1 MDTSRMGGEPEGSG
15 QPADSISVS
24 SKLNG
29 FTSDLEDDEDE
40 DFNCDSSDLEVN
52 PFDGLPFS
60 SRYYDL
66 LKRRK
71 ALPVWSI
78 KYHFMESLVNNN
90 LVLVSGK
97 LGCGK
102 STQIPQWCAEYA
114 LSVQYQHGM
123 VVCTQPH
130 SLSAMCLAQR
140 VADELDLNVGHEIGY
155 HVPYEDCCTTE
166 TILRYCTDDILLR
179 EMMSDPLL
187 HHYGVII
194 IDEAHE
200 RTVATDVLLGLL
212 KDLPRQRPELKIVV
226 ITAPHLESRLGSY
239 YAGVPFVKVDGA
251 EEASFPVEVI
261 YRDGQFK
268 DCVSAA
274 AQTVLD
280 IHRKG
285 EEGNILVFLASEKEI
300 ADCCQMI
307 RTEGGALGSQLGELI
322 PIPLHSGIGNNFQ
335 RIYENCNQTCKNY
348 RRKVIVANS
357 IADSSFNIDV
367 TYVIDSGLEL
377 KNVYNPR
384 IRADSQVIQ
393 PISKSQAELR
403 WQRIGCICPGKCF
416 RLYSEAFHNEMSEV
430 SPPRVSETNLSH
442 LVLLLKRLDIAD
454 MGQCDFLDRP
464 APEALMQALEDLDYL
479 AALDDDGNLS
489 EVGIIM
495 SEFPLDPQLA
505 KALLASCEFDCVNE
519 MLTIAAMV
527 IASPCFVAPPKH
539 LEEAAAV
546 RRRILLHPEGDHF
559 TLINVYN
566 AFKQHNEDET
576 WCLKNYLSYSALKL
590 ADVIRYELLEMMQRI
605 ELPISPS
612 NFGMEG
618 NVLNIKRA
626 LISGYFLKVA
636 RDVDG
641 SGNYLMLNH
650 KHVAH
655 LHPLSCYLTRKP
667 RPRPPSWVLY
677 QDFTIFQD
685 NCISVV
691 SEIHPEM
698 LIEFAP
704 QYYLSNLPVSES
716 RDLLMKLREK
726 LTGRETQPNEEAGN
740 TLNEDEDEDAEEIES
755 EELCLLQ

>member
-1 MDTSRMGGEPEGSG
+1 MDSDRMDSEADASG
-15 QPADSISVS
+15 PADDSISVS
-24 SKLNG
+24 SLKLNG
-29 FTSDLEDDEDE
+29 FHSELDDDEDE
-40 DFNCDSSDLEVN
+40 GLNCEGSDLEVN

-60 SRYYDL
+60 SRYYEL
-66 LKRRK
+66 LKQRK
-71 ALPVWSI
+71 ALPVWSV
-78 KYHFMESLVNNN
+78 KFHFMESLVNNN
-90 LVLVSGK
+90 VVLVSGK

-102 STQIPQWCAEYA
+102 STQISQWCAEYA

-155 HVPYEDCCTTE
+155 RVPYEDCCTTE
-166 TILRYCTDDILLR
+166 TILRYCTDDILLC

-212 KDLPRQRPELKIVV
+212 KDLPRQRPELKVVV
-226 ITAPHLESRLGSY
+226 ITAQHLADRLESY
-239 YAGVPFVKVDGA
+239 YADVPFVKVEDAA
-251 EEASFPVEVI
+251 ENSFPVEVI

-274 AQTVLD
+274 SQTVLD

-285 EEGNILVFLASEKEI
+285 EEGNIIVFLASEKEI
-300 ADCCQMI
+300 TDCCRAI
-307 RTEGGALGSQLGELI
+307 RTEGGAIGSQLGEVV
-322 PIPLHSGIGNNFQ
+322 PIPLHSAVGSNFQ
-335 RIYENCNQTCKNY
+335 KIYENYNQRSKEY
-348 RRKVIVANS
+348 RRKIIIADS
-357 IADSSFNIDV
+357 LADSSFPVDV
-367 TYVIDSGLEL
+367 TYVIDSGMEQ

-384 IRADSQVIQ
+384 IRADSQVVQ

-403 WQRIGCICPGKCF
+403 RQRLGHTCPGKCF
-416 RLYSEAFHNEMSEV
+416 RLYSEAFHNEMLEV
-430 SPPRVSETNLSH
+430 PPPRVSETNLSH

-519 MLTIAAMV
+519 MLTIAAMI
-527 IASPCFVAPPKH
+527 IALPCFVVPPKH
-539 LEEAAAV
+539 LEEAAAI
-546 RRRILLHPEGDHF
+546 RRRVLLHPEGDHF

-576 WCLKNYLSYSALKL
+576 WCLKNYLSCSALKL
-590 ADVIRYELLEMMQRI
+590 ADVVRYELLELMQRI
-605 ELPISPS
+605 ELPVSPP
-612 NFGMEG
+612 NFGMEE
-618 NVLNIKRA
+618 NVLNVKRT

-655 LHPLSCYLTRKP
+655 LHPFSCYLTRKP
-667 RPRPPSWVLY
+667 QPRPPSWVLY
-677 QDFTIFQD
+677 HEFTISQD

-704 QYYLSNLPVSES
+704 QYYLSNLPASES
-716 RDLLMKLREK
+716 RDLLMELREK
-726 LTGRETQPNEEAGN
+726 LTGTETQPDGEAEEALKEEGN
-740 TLNEDEDEDAEEIES
+740 AEGVENED
-755 EELCLLQ
+755 LCLLQ

>member
-1 MDTSRMGGEPEGSG
+1 KRLTSVSENRPS
-15 QPADSISVS
+15 ADSVSVS
-24 SKLNG
+24 SLKLNG
-29 FTSDLEDDEDE
+29 CSSEFGSDDEDE
-40 DFNCDSSDLEVN
+40 VLDCDGGDLELN

-60 SRYYDL
+60 SRYYQL
-66 LKRRK
+66 LKQRK
-71 ALPVWSI
+71 ELSVWGI
-78 KYHFMESLVNNN
+78 KSRFMENLVNNN
-90 LVLVSGK
+90 VVLVSGQ

-102 STQIPQWCAEYA
+102 STQISQWCAEYA
-114 LSVQYQHGM
+114 LSVQYQHGN

-130 SLSAMCLAQR
+130 SLAAICLAQR
-140 VADELDLNVGHEIGY
+140 VADELDLNLGHEIGY
-155 HVPYEDCCTTE
+155 RVPYEECCTSE
-166 TILRYCTDDILLR
+166 TILRYCTDDMLLY

-187 HHYGVII
+187 HQYGVIVL
-194 IDEAHE
+194 DDAHG

-212 KDLPRQRPELKIVV
+212 KDLPRQRQDLRVV
-226 ITAPHLESRLGSY
+226 VLTVPYLAGRLHSY
-239 YAGVPFVKVDGA
+239 YSDVPFVQVEEPVDLL
-251 EEASFPVEVI
+251 FPVETV

-268 DCVSAA
+268 DRVSAA

-285 EEGNILVFLASEKEI
+285 EEGNIIAFLASEEVGKT
-300 ADCCQMI
+300 C
-307 RTEGGALGSQLGELI
+307 SQLGEVV
-322 PIPLHSGIGNNFQ
+322 PIPLHSGVGGAFH
-335 RIYENCNQTCKNY
+335 RVYENYDERAKGY
-348 RRKVIVANS
+348 RRKVIITDS
-357 IADSSFNIDV
+357 LADSSFPVDEIAF
-367 TYVIDSGLEL
+367 VIDTGMEQ

-384 IRADSQVIQ
+384 IRADSQVVR

-403 WQRIGCICPGKCF
+403 RKRLGYTCPGKCF
-416 RLYSEAFHNEMSEV
+416 RLYSEAFHDEEMPEIP
-430 SPPRVSETNLSH
+430 PPRVSEENLSH

-527 IASPCFVAPPKH
+527 TASPCFVTLSKH
-539 LEEAAAV
+539 QEEAAAV
-546 RRRILLHPEGDHF
+546 HRRILLHAEGDHF
-559 TLINVYN
+559 TLINVFN
-566 AFKQHNEDET
+566 AFKQHHEDEN
-576 WCLKNYLSYSALKL
+576 WCVKNYLSYSALTL
-590 ADVIRYELLEMMQRI
+590 AEIVRCELLEIMQRI
-605 ELPISPS
+605 ELPVSPA
-612 NFGMEG
+612 NFGLEH
-618 NVLNIKRA
+618 NVLNVKRA

-650 KHVAH
+650 RHVAH
-655 LHPLSCYLTRKP
+655 LHPFSCYLTKKP
-667 RPRPPSWVLY
+667 LPRPPSWVLY
-677 QDFTIFQD
+677 HEFTVSQD

-704 QYYLSNLPVSES
+704 QYYLSNLPASES
-716 RDLLMKLREK
+716 RDLLAELRDRV
-726 LTGRETQPNEEAGN
+726 TGGERPAESE
-740 TLNEDEDEDAEEIES
+740 AEERAKEEEENTEEGEN

>member
-1 MDTSRMGGEPEGSG
+1 MDIGRMDSEPEGSG
-15 QPADSISVS
+15 QAADSGSIS

-29 FTSDLEDDEDE
+29 FTSELEDDEDE
-40 DFNCDSSDLEVN
+40 DLNCDNSDLEVN

-102 STQIPQWCAEYA
+102 STQISQWCAEYA
-114 LSVQYQHGM
+114 LSAQYQHGM

-140 VADELDLNVGHEIGY
+140 VADELDLNVGHEVGY

-239 YAGVPFVKVDGA
+239 YVGVPFVKVDDA
-251 EEASFPVEVI
+251 EETCFPVEII

-285 EEGNILVFLASEKEI
+285 EEGNILVFLASEEEI
-300 ADCCQMI
+300 TDCCQMI
-307 RTEGGALGSQLGELI
+307 RTEGGAIGSQLGELI
-322 PIPLHSGIGNNFQ
+322 PIPLHSGVGSNFQ
-335 RIYENCNQTCKNY
+335 RIYENCNQTYKNY
-348 RRKVIVANS
+348 RRKVIITNS
-357 IADSSFNIDV
+357 IADSSFIIDV

-403 WQRIGCICPGKCF
+403 WQRLGHTCPGKCF
-416 RLYSEAFHNEMSEV
+416 RLYSEAFHNEMPEV

-464 APEALMQALEDLDYL
+464 A
-479 AALDDDGNLS
+479 
-489 EVGIIM
+489 
-495 SEFPLDPQLA
+495 
-505 KALLASCEFDCVNE
+505 
-519 MLTIAAMV
+519 
-527 IASPCFVAPPKH
+527 SPCFIAPPRH

-590 ADVIRYELLEMMQRI
+590 ADVVRYELLELMQRI

-612 NFGMEG
+612 NFGLEG

-667 RPRPPSWVLY
+667 RPRPPPWVLY

-698 LIEFAP
+698 LIELVP
-704 QYYLSNLPVSES
+704 QYYLSNLPTSES
-716 RDLLMKLREK
+716 RDLLTKLREK
-726 LTGRETQPNEEAGN
+726 VTSTETESNEEAGN
-740 TLNEDEDEDAEEIES
+740 TLKEDEETEEIEN

>member
-1 MDTSRMGGEPEGSG
+1 MDIGRMDSEADGSG
-15 QPADSISVS
+15 PAADSISVS
-24 SKLNG
+24 SLKLNG
-29 FTSDLEDDEDE
+29 DNSELEDDEGE
-40 DFNCDSSDLEVN
+40 GLNCDNGDLEVN

-60 SRYYDL
+60 SRYYEL

-78 KYHFMESLVNNN
+78 KYYFMESLVNNN
-90 LVLVSGK
+90 VVLVSGK

-102 STQIPQWCAEYA
+102 STQISQWCAEYA

-130 SLSAMCLAQR
+130 GLSAMCLAQR

-166 TILRYCTDDILLR
+166 TILRYCTDNILLC

-200 RTVATDVLLGLL
+200 RTVASDVLLGLL
-212 KDLPRQRPELKIVV
+212 KDLPRQRPELKVVV
-226 ITAPHLESRLGSY
+226 ITAPYLEGRLGSY
-239 YAGVPFVKVDGA
+239 YAGVPFVKVEDAA
-251 EEASFPVEVI
+251 ENSFPVEVI

-268 DCVSAA
+268 DRVSAA

-285 EEGNILVFLASEKEI
+285 EEGNILVFLASEK
-300 ADCCQMI
+300 
-307 RTEGGALGSQLGELI
+307 
-322 PIPLHSGIGNNFQ
+322 
-335 RIYENCNQTCKNY
+335 
-348 RRKVIVANS
+348 
-357 IADSSFNIDV
+357 
-367 TYVIDSGLEL
+367 
-377 KNVYNPR
+377 VYNPR
-384 IRADSQVIQ
+384 IRADSQVVQ

-403 WQRIGCICPGKCF
+403 WQRLGHICPGKCF
-416 RLYSEAFHNEMSEV
+416 RLYSKAFHNDMPDV
-430 SPPRVSETNLSH
+430 PPPRVSETNLSH

-539 LEEAAAV
+539 LEEAATI
-546 RRRILLHPEGDHF
+546 RRRVLLHPEGDHF

-590 ADVIRYELLEMMQRI
+590 ADIVRYELLELMQRI
-605 ELPISPS
+605 ELPVSPP
-612 NFGMEG
+612 NFGMEE
-618 NVLNIKRA
+618 NVLNIKKA

-677 QDFTIFQD
+677 HEFTIFQD

-691 SEIHPEM
+691 SEINPEM

-704 QYYLSNLPVSES
+704 QYYLSNLPASES

-726 LTGRETQPNEEAGN
+726 LTGTETQQDEEAEES
-740 TLNEDEDEDAEEIES
+740 LKEDEDAEEVEN

>member
-1 MDTSRMGGEPEGSG
+1 MDTSRMDGEPEGSG
-15 QPADSISVS
+15 PPADSISVS

-40 DFNCDSSDLEVN
+40 GFSCDNSDLEVN

-60 SRYYDL
+60 SRYYEL

-239 YAGVPFVKVDGA
+239 YTGVPFVKVDGA
-251 EEASFPVEVI
+251 EEAFFPAEVI

-300 ADCCQMI
+300 TDCCQMI

-335 RIYENCNQTCKNY
+335 RIYENCNQTYKTY
-348 RRKVIVANS
+348 RRKVIITNS

-403 WQRIGCICPGKCF
+403 WQRIGCTCPGKCF
-416 RLYSEAFHNEMSEV
+416 RLYSEAFHNEMPEV

-618 NVLNIKRA
+618 NVLNIKRT

-655 LHPLSCYLTRKP
+655 LHPLSCYLTKKP

-698 LIEFAP
+698 
-704 QYYLSNLPVSES
+704 
-716 RDLLMKLREK
+716 
-726 LTGRETQPNEEAGN
+726 
-740 TLNEDEDEDAEEIES
+740 
-755 EELCLLQ
+755 

>member
-1 MDTSRMGGEPEGSG
+1 METEADDSG
-15 QPADSISVS
+15 PAADSISVS
-24 SKLNG
+24 SLKLNG
-29 FTSDLEDDEDE
+29 FNSQLSDGENEDL
-40 DFNCDSSDLEVN
+40 NCDGGDLEVN

-60 SRYYDL
+60 SRYYEL
-66 LKRRK
+66 LKWRK
-71 ALPVWSI
+71 TLPVWGA

-90 LVLVSGK
+90 MVLVSGQ

-102 STQIPQWCAEYA
+102 STQISQWCAEYA
-114 LSVQYQHGM
+114 LSAQYQHGM

-140 VADELDLNVGHEIGY
+140 VADELDLNVGHEVGY
-155 HVPYEDCCTTE
+155 RVPYEDCCTTE
-166 TILRYCTDDILLR
+166 TILRYCTDDILLC

-187 HHYGVII
+187 RHYGVII

-212 KDLPRQRPELKIVV
+212 KDLPKQRPELKLVV
-226 ITAPHLESRLGSY
+226 ITAPYLVDRLGSY
-239 YAGVPFVKVDGA
+239 YPDVPFVKVEGA
-251 EEASFPVEVI
+251 AESSFPVEVI

-274 AQTVLD
+274 SQTVLD

-285 EEGNILVFLASEKEI
+285 EEGNIIVFLASEKEVT
-300 ADCCQMI
+300 DCCRSI
-307 RTEGGALGSQLGELI
+307 RTEGGAIGSQLGELI
-322 PIPLHSGIGNNFQ
+322 PIPLHSGTGCNFQ
-335 RIYENCNQTCKNY
+335 KIYENCNQKFKDH
-348 RRKVIVANS
+348 RRKIIIADS
-357 IADSSFNIDV
+357 LADSSFSIDV
-367 TYVIDSGLEL
+367 SYVIDSGMEQ
-377 KNVYNPR
+377 KTVYNPR

-403 WQRIGCICPGKCF
+403 CQRLGHTCPGKCF
-416 RLYSEAFHNEMSEV
+416 RLYSEAFHNKMASV
-430 SPPRVSETNLSH
+430 PPPRVSETNLSH

-527 IASPCFVAPPKH
+527 IASPCFVVPPKH
-539 LEEAAAV
+539 LEESAAI
-546 RRRILLHPEGDHF
+546 RRRVLLHPEGDHF

-590 ADVIRYELLEMMQRI
+590 ADIIRYELLELMQRI
-605 ELPISPS
+605 ELPISPP
-612 NFGMEG
+612 NFGMEE

-650 KHVAH
+650 NHVAH
-655 LHPLSCYLTRKP
+655 LHPMSSYLTRKP
-667 RPRPPSWVLY
+667 QLPPPSWVLY
-677 QDFTIFQD
+677 HEFTIFQD

-698 LIEFAP
+698 LLEFAP
-704 QYYLSNLPVSES
+704 QYYLSNLPASES
-716 RDLLMKLREK
+716 RDLLMELREK
-726 LTGRETQPNEEAGN
+726 ESGAEPQPDEELEETLREEENLEVGEN
-740 TLNEDEDEDAEEIES
+740 

>member
-1 MDTSRMGGEPEGSG
+1 MDIGRMDSEPEGSG
-15 QPADSISVS
+15 QAADSGSIS

-29 FTSDLEDDEDE
+29 FTSELEDDEDE
-40 DFNCDSSDLEVN
+40 DLNCDNSDLEVN

-102 STQIPQWCAEYA
+102 STQISQWCAEYA
-114 LSVQYQHGM
+114 LSAQYQHGM

-140 VADELDLNVGHEIGY
+140 VADELDLNVGHEVGY

-239 YAGVPFVKVDGA
+239 YVGVPFVKVDDA
-251 EEASFPVEVI
+251 EETCFPVEII

-285 EEGNILVFLASEKEI
+285 EEGNILVFLASEEEI
-300 ADCCQMI
+300 TDCCQMI
-307 RTEGGALGSQLGELI
+307 RTEGGAIGSQLGELI
-322 PIPLHSGIGNNFQ
+322 PIPLHSGVGSNFQ
-335 RIYENCNQTCKNY
+335 RIYENCNQTYKNY
-348 RRKVIVANS
+348 RRKVIITNS
-357 IADSSFNIDV
+357 IADSSFIIDV

-403 WQRIGCICPGKCF
+403 WQRLGHTCPGKCF
-416 RLYSEAFHNEMSEV
+416 RLYSEAFHNEMPEV

-527 IASPCFVAPPKH
+527 I
-539 LEEAAAV
+539 
-546 RRRILLHPEGDHF
+546 D
-559 TLINVYN
+559 
-566 AFKQHNEDET
+566 NEDET

-590 ADVIRYELLEMMQRI
+590 ADVVRYELLELMQRI

-612 NFGMEG
+612 NFGLEG

-667 RPRPPSWVLY
+667 RPRPPPWVLY

-698 LIEFAP
+698 LIELVP
-704 QYYLSNLPVSES
+704 QYYLSNLPTSES
-716 RDLLMKLREK
+716 RDLLTKLREK
-726 LTGRETQPNEEAGN
+726 VTSTETESNEEAGN
-740 TLNEDEDEDAEEIES
+740 TLKEDEETEEIEN

>member
-1 MDTSRMGGEPEGSG
+1 MDSGTMDTEAGASG
-15 QPADSISVS
+15 LSVDSISVS
-24 SKLNG
+24 SLKLNG
-29 FTSDLEDDEDE
+29 FCSQLSDDEDE
-40 DFNCDSSDLEVN
+40 ELNSEGGDLEVN

-60 SRYYDL
+60 SRYYEL
-66 LKRRK
+66 LKWRK
-71 ALPVWSI
+71 TLPVWNV

-90 LVLVSGK
+90 MVLVSGK

-102 STQIPQWCAEYA
+102 STQIAQWCAEYA

-140 VADELDLNVGHEIGY
+140 VADELDLNVGHEVGY
-155 HVPYEDCCTTE
+155 RVPYEDCCTTE
-166 TILRYCTDDILLR
+166 TVLRYCTDDILLC

-212 KDLPRQRPELKIVV
+212 KDLPKQRPELKVV
-226 ITAPHLESRLGSY
+226 IITAPYLVDRLGSY
-239 YAGVPFVKVDGA
+239 YPGAPFVKVEDVA
-251 EEASFPVEVI
+251 ENLFPVDVI

-274 AQTVLD
+274 SQTVLD
-280 IHRKG
+280 IHKKG
-285 EEGNILVFLASEKEI
+285 EEGNIIVFLANEKEI
-300 ADCCQMI
+300 TDCCRAI

-322 PIPLHSGIGNNFQ
+322 PIPLYSGMGSNFQ
-335 RIYENCNQTCKNY
+335 KVYENCNQNFKDH
-348 RRKVIVANS
+348 RRKIIIADTL
-357 IADSSFNIDV
+357 ADSSFSIDV
-367 TYVIDSGLEL
+367 SYVIDSGMEQ
-377 KNVYNPR
+377 KTVYNPR

-403 WQRIGCICPGKCF
+403 RQRLGHICPGKCF
-416 RLYSEAFHNEMSEV
+416 RLYSETLHNEMVEV
-430 SPPRVSETNLSH
+430 PPPRVSETNLSH

-527 IASPCFVAPPKH
+527 IASPCFVVPPKH
-539 LEEAAAV
+539 LEESAAI
-546 RRRILLHPEGDHF
+546 RRRVLLHPEGDHF

-576 WCLKNYLSYSALKL
+576 WCLKNYLNYSALKL
-590 ADVIRYELLEMMQRI
+590 ADIIRYELLELMQRI

-612 NFGMEG
+612 NFGMDE

-655 LHPLSCYLTRKP
+655 LHPMSCYLTRKP
-667 RPRPPSWVLY
+667 QPRPPSWVLY
-677 QDFTIFQD
+677 HEFTIFLD

-704 QYYLSNLPVSES
+704 QYYLSNLPASES
-716 RDLLMKLREK
+716 RDLLMELREK
-726 LTGRETQPNEEAGN
+726 VNRTEPLPDQEAEEAVK
-740 TLNEDEDEDAEEIES
+740 EEENVEAVEN

>member
-1 MDTSRMGGEPEGSG
+1 MDTSRMNNEANGSG
-15 QPADSISVS
+15 PAADSISDS
-24 SKLNG
+24 SLKLNG
-29 FTSDLEDDEDE
+29 YNSELDDDEGE
-40 DFNCDSSDLEVN
+40 GLSCDSGDLEVN

-60 SRYYDL
+60 SRYYEL

-71 ALPVWSI
+71 ALPVWNT

-90 LVLVSGK
+90 VVLVSGK

-102 STQIPQWCAEYA
+102 STQISQWCAEYA
-114 LSVQYQHGM
+114 LSVRYQYGM

-130 SLSAMCLAQR
+130 SLSAMSLAQR
-140 VADELDLNVGHEIGY
+140 VADELDLNVGHEVGY
-155 HVPYEDCCTTE
+155 RVPYEDCCTTE
-166 TILRYCTDDILLR
+166 TILRYCTDDILLC

-212 KDLPRQRPELKIVV
+212 KDLPRQRPELKVVV
-226 ITAPHLESRLGSY
+226 ITAPHLEGRLGSY
-239 YAGVPFVKVDGA
+239 YVAVPFVKVENAA
-251 EEASFPVEVI
+251 ENSFPVEVI

-285 EEGNILVFLASEKEI
+285 EEGNIFVFLASEKEI
-300 ADCCQMI
+300 TDCCQAI
-307 RTEGGALGSQLGELI
+307 RTEGGAIGSQLGELI
-322 PIPLHSGIGNNFQ
+322 PIPLHSGIGSNFQ
-335 RIYENCNQTCKNY
+335 KIYENYNQRFEDY
-348 RRKVIVANS
+348 RRKIIIGNS
-357 IADSSFNIDV
+357 LADSSFAIDV
-367 TYVIDSGLEL
+367 TYVIDSGMEQ

-403 WQRIGCICPGKCF
+403 WQRLGHTCPGKCF
-416 RLYSEAFHNEMSEV
+416 RLYSEAFHNEMPDV
-430 SPPRVSETNLSH
+430 PPPRVSETNLSH

-539 LEEAAAV
+539 LEEAAAI
-546 RRRILLHPEGDHF
+546 RRRVLLHPEGDHF

-590 ADVIRYELLEMMQRI
+590 ADVVRYELLELMQRI
-605 ELPISPS
+605 ELPVSPA
-612 NFGMEG
+612 NFGMEE
-618 NVLNIKRA
+618 NVLNIKKA

-655 LHPLSCYLTRKP
+655 LHPLSCYITRKP

-677 QDFTIFQD
+677 HEFTIFQD

-704 QYYLSNLPVSES
+704 QYYLSNLPPSES

-726 LTGRETQPNEEAGN
+726 LTGAETQQDEEAEE
-740 TLNEDEDEDAEEIES
+740 TLKEDEDAEEVEN

>member
-1 MDTSRMGGEPEGSG
+1 MESDTMETEADGGGPA
-15 QPADSISVS
+15 ADSISVS
-24 SKLNG
+24 SLKLNG
-29 FTSDLEDDEDE
+29 FNSQFSDDEDK
-40 DFNCDSSDLEVN
+40 DLNCDGGDLEVN

-60 SRYYDL
+60 SRYYEL
-66 LKRRK
+66 LKWRK
-71 ALPVWSI
+71 TLAVWGA
-78 KYHFMESLVNNN
+78 KYYFMESLVNNN
-90 LVLVSGK
+90 MVLVSGR

-102 STQIPQWCAEYA
+102 STQISQWCAEYA

-140 VADELDLNVGHEIGY
+140 VADELDLNIGHEVGY
-155 HVPYEDCCTTE
+155 RVPYEDCCTTE
-166 TILRYCTDDILLR
+166 TILRYCTDDILLC
-179 EMMSDPLL
+179 EMMSDPML

-200 RTVATDVLLGLL
+200 RTLATDVLLGLL
-212 KDLPRQRPELKIVV
+212 KDLPKQRPELKVVV
-226 ITAPHLESRLGSY
+226 ITAPYLADRLGSY
-239 YAGVPFVKVDGA
+239 YPDVPFVKVEDAA
-251 EEASFPVEVI
+251 ETSYPVEAI

-274 AQTVLD
+274 SQTVLD

-285 EEGNILVFLASEKEI
+285 EEGNIIVFLASEKEVI
-300 ADCCQMI
+300 DCCRTI
-307 RTEGGALGSQLGELI
+307 RTEGGAIGSQLRELI
-322 PIPLHSGIGNNFQ
+322 PIPLHSGTGCNFQ
-335 RIYENCNQTCKNY
+335 KIYENCNQKFKDH
-348 RRKVIVANS
+348 RRKIIITDS
-357 IADSSFNIDV
+357 LADSSFSIDV
-367 TYVIDSGLEL
+367 SYVIDSGMEQ
-377 KNVYNPR
+377 KTVYNPR

-403 WQRIGCICPGKCF
+403 CQRLGHTCPGKCF
-416 RLYSEAFHNEMSEV
+416 RLYSEAFHNKMAAV
-430 SPPRVSETNLSH
+430 PPPRVSETNLSH

-519 MLTIAAMV
+519 MLTVAAMV
-527 IASPCFVAPPKH
+527 IASPCFVVPPKH
-539 LEEAAAV
+539 LEESAAI
-546 RRRILLHPEGDHF
+546 RRRVLLHSEGDHF

-590 ADVIRYELLEMMQRI
+590 ADIIRYELLELMQRI
-605 ELPISPS
+605 ELPISPP
-612 NFGMEG
+612 NFGMEE

-650 KHVAH
+650 NHVAH
-655 LHPLSCYLTRKP
+655 LHPVSCYLTRKP
-667 RPRPPSWVLY
+667 QPLPPSWVLY
-677 QDFTIFQD
+677 HEFTIFQD

-698 LIEFAP
+698 LLEFAP
-704 QYYLSNLPVSES
+704 QYYLSNLPASES
-716 RDLLMKLREK
+716 RDLLMELREK
-726 LTGRETQPNEEAGN
+726 ESGAETQPDEETEEA
-740 TLNEDEDEDAEEIES
+740 LREEENLEVGEN

>member
-1 MDTSRMGGEPEGSG
+1 MDIGRMDSEPEGSG
-15 QPADSISVS
+15 QAADSSSIS

-29 FTSDLEDDEDE
+29 FTSELEDDKDE
-40 DFNCDSSDLEVN
+40 DLNCDNSDLEVN

-60 SRYYDL
+60 SRYYEL

-102 STQIPQWCAEYA
+102 STQEGTLIYFQAR
-114 LSVQYQHGM
+114 M
-123 VVCTQPH
+123 
-130 SLSAMCLAQR
+130 
-140 VADELDLNVGHEIGY
+140 EI
-155 HVPYEDCCTTE
+155 T
-166 TILRYCTDDILLR
+166 
-179 EMMSDPLL
+179 
-187 HHYGVII
+187 
-194 IDEAHE
+194 
-200 RTVATDVLLGLL
+200 
-212 KDLPRQRPELKIVV
+212 
-226 ITAPHLESRLGSY
+226 
-239 YAGVPFVKVDGA
+239 
-251 EEASFPVEVI
+251 
-261 YRDGQFK
+261 
-268 DCVSAA
+268 
-274 AQTVLD
+274 
-280 IHRKG
+280 
-285 EEGNILVFLASEKEI
+285 
-300 ADCCQMI
+300 DCCQMI
-307 RTEGGALGSQLGELI
+307 RTEGGAIGSQLGELI
-322 PIPLHSGIGNNFQ
+322 PIPLHSGVGSNFQ
-335 RIYENCNQTCKNY
+335 RIYENCNQAYKNY
-348 RRKVIVANS
+348 RRKVIIANS
-357 IADSSFNIDV
+357 LADSSFIIDV

-377 KNVYNPR
+377 KNAYNPR

-403 WQRIGCICPGKCF
+403 WQRLGHTCPGKCF
-416 RLYSEAFHNEMSEV
+416 RLYSEAFHNEMLDV

-539 LEEAAAV
+539 LEEAAAI

-590 ADVIRYELLEMMQRI
+590 ADVVRYELLELMQRI

-612 NFGMEG
+612 NFGLEG

-698 LIEFAP
+698 LIELAP
-704 QYYLSNLPVSES
+704 QYYLSNLPTSES

-726 LTGRETQPNEEAGN
+726 VTSTQTESNEEARN
-740 TLNEDEDEDAEEIES
+740 TLKGDEETGEIKNEER
-755 EELCLLQ
+755 CLLQ